1 MPITIAQETP
11 LQEDVRQ
18 FVAALN
24 AYLRPLSPPQFQFQ
38 MTVEQMAEPHTTL
51 LVARDRG
58 ISSLKLETGNV
69 DGFAP
74 AWRLYERGGFTRCGA
89 FLDYPDS
96 GYSAFFEKTLTSERP
111 NA

>member
-1 MPITIAQETP
+1 MFETHRV
-11 LQEDVRQ
+11 EIEW
-18 FVAALN
+18 AG
-24 AYLRPLSPPQFQFQ
+24 RP
-38 MTVEQMAEPHTTL
+38 
-51 LVARDRG
+51 
-58 ISSLKLETGNV
+58 LKLETGNV